1 MPVKNRKSSRKA
13 FHKHQASSHI
23 TLENTWNIYTQH
35 TSNVYLNS
43 LHTGPAEK
51 VLAQL
56 IWDRQNSHSTPT
68 YGLLEDRPK
77 EFLHPLRNPEFT
89 KPKLSWF
96 SSPSCLERKG
106 FPDLTLVPLY
116 HNFTEHHY
124 ITEYELLLEIW
135 LKFFT
140 PKQLEL
146 STLNPKKKNIYQ
158 RVWWP

>member
-1 MPVKNRKSSRKA
+1 M
-13 FHKHQASSHI
+13 
-23 TLENTWNIYTQH
+23 
-35 TSNVYLNS
+35 YLNS

-124 ITEYELLLEIW
+124 IPEYELLLEIW
-135 LKFFT
+135 LKFFYIQT
-140 PKQLEL
+140 TRIIHSESK
-146 STLNPKKKNIYQ
+146 NKKKIIEGYDDLNLYFLLFCA
-158 RVWWP
+158 